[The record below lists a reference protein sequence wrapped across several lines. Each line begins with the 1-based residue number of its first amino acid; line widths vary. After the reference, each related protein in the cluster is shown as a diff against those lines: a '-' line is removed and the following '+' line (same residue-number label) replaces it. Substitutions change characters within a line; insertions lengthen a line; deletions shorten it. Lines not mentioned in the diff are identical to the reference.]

1 MLFSF
6 PPRAIAAALRRI
18 GKEAMADGL
27 FGDLILDSTPF
38 RDHFGWSPP
47 YPTAR
52 GMAESIL
59 ALP

>member
-1 MLFSF
+1 
-6 PPRAIAAALRRI
+6 
-18 GKEAMADGL
+18 MADGL